1 MLRLTTPQREMLLWA
16 YKRRNSFKFADVIQ
30 GIHGGQPKRTDMI
43 EKTLA
48 TLVRDGLATT
58 AVHKAGETETT
69 YTLTEKARELAM
81 NIVEAIKAKTKVAA

>member
-16 YKRRNSFKFADVIQ
+16 FKRRNSFKLADVIA
-30 GIHGGQPKRTDMI
+30 GIHGGQPKRPDMI

-48 TLVRDGLATT
+48 TLVRDGLATVV
-58 AVHKAGETETT
+58 ASGSENV